1 MKGRV
6 PGRGVRLSA
15 PGGAQGWALSA
26 ETDGCLQKIVRAVG
40 VAAFWDLGDGGL
52 GGCVRMWRET
62 ERKLCAVIY
71 QCV

>member
-1 MKGRV
+1 LKGRV

-40 VAAFWDLGDGGL
+40 VAAFWDLGDGGSCPH
-52 GGCVRMWRET
+52 GARE
-62 ERKLCAVIY
+62 KNSV
-71 QCV
+71 Q